1 MRTLL
6 IALLLLPA
14 LLFARSGVVSGI
26 PLPKTYVLNL
36 DPYECDTDCLEDLV
50 EHEQFFSL
58 LAQMPEPVEDEALN
72 EQRLIYVALFNI
84 DGAVIGTGVRFALLL
99 PERVIGRYAASTT
112 NSVLAYL
119 LGKNRDFELKT
130 FNIGGESPEEIRA
143 GLSDVSQEHFHY
155 VIAPFTKQG
164 ADTLVQMRPRCSVY
178 VPTVNIA
185 DVNATELEESG
196 GRFYFGGINYKE
208 QIGKLL
214 ENATPPLVIFY
225 DQSALGEEL
234 KSAAESA
241 YLERFADEDPRS
253 FDAAGRTIYAYP
265 IDKRTTNLKHILDQ
279 NEKLQHG
286 TFLLNTPLVKS
297 AMIMSQLTLYDANA
311 TQVLAT
317 QIGYNSML
325 FDITQP
331 QDRENMLVAN
341 SIGAQN
347 GVLVESNKLLQN
359 DIEYDWINYATTL
372 GIDYFYS
379 LAAGSPREYTVPIE
393 DNQVAYPV
401 TIYRAGISRFSAL
414 EEEKE
419 SPFDSLF

>member
-1 MRTLL
+1 MKTLL
-6 IALLLLPA
+6 LTLLLLPV
-14 LLFARSGVVSGI
+14 LLFARSGIVSGV

-50 EHEQFFSL
+50 DHEQFFSL
-58 LAQMPEPVEDEALN
+58 LAQMPEPIEDEELN

-130 FNIGGESPEEIRA
+130 FNIGTESPDDIRA
-143 GLSDVSQEHFHY
+143 GLSAVSQEHFHY
-155 VIAPFTKQG
+155 VIAPFTKKG
-164 ADTLVQMRPRCSVY
+164 AETLVQLRPRCNVY
-178 VPTVNIA
+178 LPTVNIA
-185 DVNATELEESG
+185 DVNATELEEDDG
-196 GRFYFGGINYKE
+196 HFYFGGIDYRA
-208 QIGKLL
+208 QIGKLV

-234 KSAAESA
+234 KNAAESA
-241 YLERFADEDPRS
+241 YMERFSDDDPLS
-253 FDAAGRTIYAYP
+253 YEAAGRAVYAYP

-279 NEKLQHG
+279 NERLQHG
-286 TFLLNTPLVKS
+286 TFLLNTPLIKS

-331 QDRENMLVAN
+331 QDREHMLVAN
-341 SIGAQN
+341 SIGKQN

-372 GIDYFYS
+372 GVDYFYS
-379 LAAGSPREYTVPIE
+379 LAAGTPREYTIPIE
-393 DNQVAYPV
+393 DHQVAYPV
-401 TIYRAGISRFSAL
+401 TLYRAGISKFAL
-414 EEEKE
+414 LDEEEE
-419 SPFDSLF
+419 DEGSLFE